1 MQRCRVADLQLATDT
16 DGELKGA
23 RVRRSLV
30 GPSAGRG
37 RPSIDSDS
45 AGLVAPGGTASFPSS
60 GMDTVVK
67 QRSPNARKWHS
78 TWTRLGDGS
87 PLDTDGELKG
97 SGFRR
102 SLSGPGQPLHRFR
115 LRWWPPGRPWLG
127 GIPPSSWLPDRGHA
141 APRTPPNPLMW
152 AISGR

>member
-60 GMDTVVK
+60 HGYRGK
-67 QRSPNARKWHS
+67 AAQSERSQMALDLVMARH
-78 TWTRLGDGS
+78 WT
-87 PLDTDGELKG
+87 
-97 SGFRR
+97 
-102 SLSGPGQPLHRFR
+102 
-115 LRWWPPGRPWLG
+115 
-127 GIPPSSWLPDRGHA
+127 
-141 APRTPPNPLMW
+141 LM
-152 AISGR
+152 AS